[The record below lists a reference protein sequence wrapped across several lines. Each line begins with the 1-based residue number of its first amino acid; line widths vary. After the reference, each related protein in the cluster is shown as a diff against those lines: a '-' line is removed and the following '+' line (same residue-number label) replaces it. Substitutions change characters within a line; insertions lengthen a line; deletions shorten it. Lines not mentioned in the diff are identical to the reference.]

1 MTRHVIPTARG
12 RSMLDAL
19 AALGLLR
26 VLGEQADP
34 AVRSWY
40 DGFDLHLE
48 TSVDDLAGL
57 LTERYVPT
65 PVLSPW
71 NEGSGYGLKD
81 KEPKRSLDALLS
93 NDDPRFDGFR
103 AAHEAVEPLAAQ
115 FRREKW
121 EKARLVAELRS
132 VCPEVMLPWL
142 DAAVVVL
149 QGGKLAFPPLLG
161 TGGNDGRLD
170 FSTNFHQRLLTLV
183 GLSGPAAAR
192 SAGWAKSWLT
202 GSNEVPL
209 VSSAVGQ
216 FDPGAAGTPNSSP
229 WGAAESVVNP
239 WRFVMMIE
247 GAMLFASAPA
257 RRLSLQA
264 ERISRAAMTFTTFG
278 NSAGTETG
286 SSAEE
291 TRGEVWVPW
300 WQRPLSWNAVRALF
314 TEGRAVWRGQT
325 ATSSSQMYLSTGAC
339 GITPGVAGFDRFSVA
354 QRNGLAFSAV
364 LVDSPPVAANPML
377 VLVEQTEDW
386 PNRVQAFG
394 DRSQAVEQAWR
405 RYDAARVALVRDR
418 GGRVDLRLRD
428 YLGSLTRLEIA
439 VAHSGQARAKL
450 SPRLPYPRGAQEL
463 LRLLRQQ
470 QFRELLD
477 DSNFRLAAAFASV
490 RTASVRGGPDH
501 DARDDWPSAGRSLR
515 EILLPIDPR
524 TRGSRGGGV
533 WRPDALVPG
542 IGSMPWIDLIAGV
555 ASWCALAPQDELP
568 GTRSGPG
575 GGRGERGRLL
585 GVTGPPHGVGATAAD
600 LHRLAASSPGD
611 LVEAA
616 RWWMA
621 LLALDWSWRPGDI
634 SWPVSAPPWAVLDP
648 LLAGLLGF
656 RHGTSAEG
664 SDRRG
669 DAHDGEAA
677 VDVARYG
684 LKPQWFA
691 QLRAGQVERVH
702 RDVAARLRQVG
713 RGMASP
719 LPSRTIDQQRGRA
732 LAAALLPRCRGWSS
746 GLDRVSSS
754 LRPVVE
760 TKPDVGEPPSTT
772 ALPEEIA

>member
-1 MTRHVIPTARG
+1 MTGHVIPTARG

-26 VLGEQADP
+26 VLGEQVDP

-48 TSVDDLAGL
+48 TSVNDIVKWLA
-57 LTERYVPT
+57 ERYVPT

-81 KEPKRSLDALLS
+81 KEPKRSLTALLT
-93 NDDPRFDGFR
+93 NGDPRFDGFR
-103 AAHEAVEPLAAQ
+103 TAHAVVEPLAAQ

-121 EKARLVAELRS
+121 EKGRLVAQVRAA
-132 VCPEVMLPWL
+132 CPDAMLPWL
-142 DAAVVVL
+142 DAAVVIL
-149 QGGKLAFPPLLG
+149 QSDKLAFPPLLG

-183 GLSGPAAAR
+183 GVSGPAAAR
-192 SAGWAKSWLT
+192 SAGWVKAWLT

-239 WRFVMMIE
+239 WQFVMMME

-264 ERISRAAMTFTTFG
+264 GQRSSRVAMTFTTFG
-278 NSAGTETG
+278 SSAGTETG
-286 SSAEE
+286 SAAEE

-325 ATSSSQMYLSTGAC
+325 ATSSSQMYLATGAR

-354 QRNGLAFSAV
+354 KRNGLAFSAV

-418 GGRVDLRLRD
+418 GGRADLRLRD

-439 VAHSGQARAKL
+439 VAQSGQARAKV

-463 LRLLRQQ
+463 LRLLRDER
-470 QFRELLD
+470 FRKLFD
-477 DSNFRLAAAFASV
+477 NSDFRLAAAFASV
-490 RTASVRGGPDH
+490 RTASVRSAPDDDSWDDGP
-501 DARDDWPSAGRSLR
+501 SVGRSLR
-515 EILLPIDPR
+515 QILLPIDPP
-524 TRGSRGGGV
+524 TSGSRGGA

-555 ASWCALAPQDELP
+555 ASWCALTPQDDLP
-568 GTRSGPG
+568 GTRSAPG
-575 GGRGERGRLL
+575 GGRRERGRLL
-585 GVTGPPHGVGATAAD
+585 GVTGPPHGVGAAAAD

-611 LVEAA
+611 LVEAG

-621 LLALDWSWRPGDI
+621 LLALDWSWRHGDI
-634 SWPVSAPPWAVLDP
+634 SWPVPAPPAVVLDP

-656 RHGTSAEG
+656 RHGASAEG
-664 SDRRG
+664 SARRE
-669 DAHDGEAA
+669 DAHDGEAE

-684 LKPQWFA
+684 LKPEWFA
-691 QLRAGQVERVH
+691 QLRAGQVARVH
-702 RDVAARLRQVG
+702 RDAAARLRQVG

-719 LPSRTIDQQRGRA
+719 SPSRTIDQQRGRA
-732 LAAALLPRCRGWSS
+732 LAAALLPRCRGWTS
-746 GLDRVSSS
+746 GLDRVSRS

-760 TKPDVGEPPSTT
+760 SPEVSEPPSTI